1 VGITFFGEVT
11 GDIVVPDLDQR
22 GREGIIVSDETL
34 VDLKDIH
41 TTIPA
46 GLCRPVIEQ

>member
-22 GREGIIVSDETL
+22 GREGIIVGYETL
-34 VDLKDIH
+34 VDLEDIH
-41 TTIPA
+41 MTVPA
-46 GLCRPVIEQ
+46 GLFRHVIAQ